1 MRELLFL
8 GLLRHQKMH
17 GYQLNEFIQKDLAV
31 CTDIKKPTA
40 YYLLNKMAERGWIKQ
55 SSEQIGN
62 RPPRRVYEITVE
74 GKAAF
79 QSLLR
84 ESMQQYTPTFFED
97 DIPLAYL
104 DELSADEAQTLLE
117 KRREILLAELQ
128 KIQETAPHP
137 GTVQWMLEHRLRHLE
152 TELDWLDEILSRLP
166 LTEKNERRKTGF

>member
-40 YYLLNKMAERGWIKQ
+40 YYLLNKMAERGWIEQ

-62 RPPRRVYEITVE
+62 RPPRRVYQITVE
-74 GKAAF
+74 GEAAF

-84 ESMQQYTPTFFED
+84 ESMQQYSPTFFED

-104 DELSADEAQTLLE
+104 DELETDEAKDLLE

-128 KIQETAPHP
+128 KMQETAPHP

-152 TELDWLDEILSRLP
+152 TELEWLNEILSRLP
-166 LTEKNERRKTGF
+166 LMEKK

>member
-40 YYLLNKMAERGWIKQ
+40 YYLLNKMAERGWIEQ

-62 RPPRRVYEITVE
+62 RPPRRVYQITVE
-74 GKAAF
+74 GEAAF

-84 ESMQQYTPTFFED
+84 ESMQQYSPTFFED

-104 DELSADEAQTLLE
+104 DELEADEAKDLLE

-128 KIQETAPHP
+128 KMQETAPHP

-152 TELDWLDEILSRLP
+152 TELEWLNEILSRLP
-166 LTEKNERRKTGF
+166 LMEKK

>member
-40 YYLLNKMAERGWIKQ
+40 YYLLNKMAERGWIEQ

-62 RPPRRVYEITVE
+62 RPPRRVYQITVE
-74 GKAAF
+74 GEAAF

-84 ESMQQYTPTFFED
+84 ESMQQYSPTFFED

-104 DELSADEAQTLLE
+104 DELETDEAKDLLE

-128 KIQETAPHP
+128 KMQETAPHP
-137 GTVQWMLEHRLRHLE
+137 GTVQWMLEHRLRHLK
-152 TELDWLDEILSRLP
+152 TELEWLNEILSRLP
-166 LTEKNERRKTGF
+166 LMEKK

>member
-40 YYLLNKMAERGWIKQ
+40 YYLLNKMAERGWIEQ

-62 RPPRRVYEITVE
+62 RPPRRVYQITIE
-74 GKAAF
+74 GEAAF

-84 ESMQQYTPTFFED
+84 ESMQQYSPTFFED

-104 DELSADEAQTLLE
+104 DELETDEAKDLLE

-128 KIQETAPHP
+128 KMQETAPHP

-152 TELDWLDEILSRLP
+152 TELEWLNEILSRLP
-166 LTEKNERRKTGF
+166 LMEKK

>member
-40 YYLLNKMAERGWIKQ
+40 YYLLNKMAERGWIEQ

-62 RPPRRVYEITVE
+62 RPPRRVYQITVE
-74 GKAAF
+74 GEAAF

-84 ESMQQYTPTFFED
+84 ESMQQYSPTFFED

-104 DELSADEAQTLLE
+104 DELETDEAKDLLE

-128 KIQETAPHP
+128 KMQETAPHP

-152 TELDWLDEILSRLP
+152 TELEWLNEVLSRLP
-166 LTEKNERRKTGF
+166 LMEKK